1 MRLMISKSSKNRKSR
16 EEASAFDKFN
26 RSFVQLTKMENSEED
41 TEEPSSVLIKK
52 SSKFMSLFTYHK
64 RKGEKLI
71 INTGIF
77 SFYSFCCDS
86 YTVKSRSV
94 LPAVDQSMHRNKN
107 CPIEHSPLRCSVE

>member
-1 MRLMISKSSKNRKSR
+1 MISKSSKNRKSR